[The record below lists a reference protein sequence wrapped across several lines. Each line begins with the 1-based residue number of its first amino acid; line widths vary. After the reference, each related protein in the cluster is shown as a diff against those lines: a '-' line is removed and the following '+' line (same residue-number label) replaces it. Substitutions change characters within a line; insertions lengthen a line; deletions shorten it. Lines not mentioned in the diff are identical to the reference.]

1 MRSLTISGLALLG
14 VLSWC
19 ATATEAKQ
27 PSALELAGL
36 SSMTQM
42 TDSQGEAV
50 RGQGYLAGTSGM
62 SFITGMLIDPVSA
75 SHIQGTSVQY
85 SGSVEEGES
94 WTNFTNVVSS
104 QTSHLGLEMTVESNN
119 TLFSGSLGGIAG
131 GLGFAGFAG
140 FSFDFND

>member
-14 VLSWC
+14 ILSLC
-19 ATATEAKQ
+19 ATAAQAKQ
-27 PSALELAGL
+27 PSALALSGL
-36 SSMTQM
+36 SGMEQLS
-42 TDSQGEAV
+42 DSQGEAV

-94 WTNFTNVVSS
+94 WNSFSHVVSS

-119 TLFSGSLGGIAG
+119 TLFSGSLAGIAG
-131 GLGFAGFAG
+131 GLGFAGLHA
-140 FSFDFND
+140 FSFAD